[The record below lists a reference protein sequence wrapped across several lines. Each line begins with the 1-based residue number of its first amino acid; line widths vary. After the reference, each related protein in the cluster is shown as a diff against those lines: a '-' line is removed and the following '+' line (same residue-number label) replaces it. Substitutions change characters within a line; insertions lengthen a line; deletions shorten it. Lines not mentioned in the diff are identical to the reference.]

1 MLHVYISVTVLD
13 SQNSYFL
20 YINNERIWI
29 WLIFRDGWRL
39 CLEYPS
45 SYSRQPRLG
54 LATYSLFIVASPRLG
69 LATYSLFIVAS
80 PRLGLATYSLFASLV
95 YLFVLLSV
103 SRLTQKRLRL
113 GLRNFACC
121 LLMCFSRSL
130 LILVLIGER

>member
-1 MLHVYISVTVLD
+1 MAGDYVLNTLLVV
-13 SQNSYFL
+13 SLVCLSFFL
-20 YINNERIWI
+20 
-29 WLIFRDGWRL
+29 FV
-39 CLEYPS
+39 C
-45 SYSRQPRLG
+45 YSRQPRLG
-54 LATYSLFIVASPRLG
+54 LATYSLFVSLVIVASPRLG

-130 LILVLIGER
+130 LILVHIGER